1 MTKALCDGAN
11 MQRVDARKFTTS
23 VHKGLVHNFEINDTI
38 EAFSQEVFVVW

>member
-11 MQRVDARKFTTS
+11 MQRVDARKFTS
-23 VHKGLVHNFEINDTI
+23 VHKGLVHNFEVNDTI